1 MTVNFFQIIDTLF
14 GQKLYG
20 KMDKEEIKKLN
31 LAFGENLRKIR
42 DLKKISL
49 LQLSYNCSI
58 DESKI
63 SKIEHGRFNIK
74 LSTLFEL
81 AKGLGVSPDK
91 LLGFQFEQEE

>member
-1 MTVNFFQIIDTLF
+1 MN
-14 GQKLYG
+14 
-20 KMDKEEIKKLN
+20 KEEIEKLN

-42 DLKKISL
+42 DSKKISL

-81 AKGLGVSPDK
+81 AKGLDISPEK
-91 LLGFQFEQEE
+91 LLSFPFNQEK

>member
-1 MTVNFFQIIDTLF
+1 MN
-14 GQKLYG
+14 
-20 KMDKEEIKKLN
+20 KEEIKKLN

-42 DLKKISL
+42 DSKKISL

-81 AKGLGVSPDK
+81 ATGLDISPEK
-91 LLGFQFEQEE
+91 LLNFHFEQEK

>member
-1 MTVNFFQIIDTLF
+1 
-14 GQKLYG
+14 
-20 KMDKEEIKKLN
+20 MDKEEIKKLN

-42 DLKKISL
+42 DSKKISL

-74 LSTLFEL
+74 LSTVFEL
-81 AKGLGVSPDK
+81 AKGLDISPEK
-91 LLGFQFEQEE
+91 LLSFSFEQEK

>member
-1 MTVNFFQIIDTLF
+1 
-14 GQKLYG
+14 
-20 KMDKEEIKKLN
+20 MDKEEIKKLN

-42 DLKKISL
+42 DSKKISL

-74 LSTLFEL
+74 LSTVFEL
-81 AKGLGVSPDK
+81 AKGLNVGTEK
-91 LLGFQFEQEE
+91 LLNFPFEQEM

>member
-1 MTVNFFQIIDTLF
+1 MN
-14 GQKLYG
+14 
-20 KMDKEEIKKLN
+20 KEEIEKLN

-42 DLKKISL
+42 DSKKISL

-74 LSTLFEL
+74 MSTLFEL
-81 AKGLGVSPDK
+81 AKGLDISPER
-91 LLGFQFEQEE
+91 LLNFPFNQEK

>member
-1 MTVNFFQIIDTLF
+1 MN
-14 GQKLYG
+14 
-20 KMDKEEIKKLN
+20 KEEIKKLN

-42 DLKKISL
+42 DSKKISL

-74 LSTLFEL
+74 LSTVFEL
-81 AKGLGVSPDK
+81 AKGLDISPEK
-91 LLGFQFEQEE
+91 LLHFPFEQEM

>member
-1 MTVNFFQIIDTLF
+1 
-14 GQKLYG
+14 
-20 KMDKEEIKKLN
+20 MDKEEIKKLN

-42 DLKKISL
+42 DFKKMSL

-81 AKGLGVSPDK
+81 AKGLDVSPDK
-91 LLGFQFEQEE
+91 LLSFQFNQEE